1 MPLANIV
8 SISGRKSSGKSA
20 CASELQKIGYSILNV
35 ADALKD
41 LIRKVL
47 FISKDTLEENKNNPD
62 LVFTLDNFQVYLL
75 STELGIHHETIQ
87 SVLFVHP
94 KLTIRCLLQLLGTEL
109 IRSFNPNWHLEKLKQ
124 SIQRIQSIQQ
134 LQLTDQN
141 CKICIPD
148 VRFKNELEF
157 IKNELKGDSF
167 YIIRPQLQET
177 NISNHISETELN
189 WTHFGNNVILND
201 CTLERLMSKM
211 MSCNSL
217 HQLTESD
224 DKLGFLKSKLFL
236 YVNFKT
242 VYLAGKLFL
251 NTKVRKSLTP
261 FINENYKLWHCSN
274 KKYPDIL
281 ENISNEE
288 LKEKYIR
295 LWLKGIFDFLV
306 QSQTIL

>member
-1 MPLANIV
+1 MTLANIV

-47 FISKDTLEENKNNPD
+47 FISKETLEENKNNPD
-62 LVFTLDNFQVYLL
+62 LVFTLNNFQIYLI
-75 STELGIHHETIQ
+75 SSELGVHHETVQ
-87 SVLFVHP
+87 NVLSGYNQ
-94 KLTIRCLLQLLGTEL
+94 LTIRCLLQLIGTEL

-124 SIQRIQSIQQ
+124 SIRSIQSTQQ
-134 LQLTDQN
+134 LQSTDQN

-157 IKNELKGDSF
+157 IKNELKGDSY

-201 CTLERLMSKM
+201 CSLERLMSKM

-217 HQLTESD
+217 HQLNESD
-224 DKLGFLKSKLFL
+224 DKFGFLKSKLFL
-236 YVNFKT
+236 DVDFRN

-251 NTKVRKSLTP
+251 NTKARESLTP
-261 FINENYKLWHCSN
+261 FINENYKLWNCSN

-281 ENISNEE
+281 ENIKNKQ

-306 QSQTIL
+306 QSKTIL